1 MNRLILPP
9 LAGACAAALAALAP
23 TVAAAETALTVYSAS
38 APGTLSADALSA
50 GGRQLPGFAVVRETR
65 ALNLAEGRSEIRFT
79 DVAAL
84 IDPTTVTF
92 ESLTDPAGTRVVEQ
106 SFQFDLVD
114 SARLL
119 ERYVDRDI
127 TVEQAH
133 GGTVDRSSGKLLST
147 AGGLTL
153 LAPDGKVRIVR
164 DHRSVELPSLPGGL
178 ITRPTLVWDI
188 AARRG
193 GTHQAR
199 VGYQTE
205 GLSWWADYN
214 VEYVE
219 AKDGACRL
227 DVGAWVTLVNRSGA
241 TFSDARLK
249 LVAGDVQRV
258 RPAVH
263 PRTYAPQAAMGEAK
277 VAGFEEKTFF
287 EYHLYTL
294 GRPTTL
300 PDRSTKQIEL
310 FGTARGVACEK
321 RLVYEGSRVPPYAG
335 PEPLTDRAYGAGGNR
350 KVDVLLEFANRRER
364 GLGMPLPAGKVRVS
378 QRDPADQSLEF
389 VGEDVIDHTPKDEK
403 LRVRLGSSFDIV
415 GERRQADFKVDT
427 RARTLSETIEVQLRN
442 HKDRAV
448 EVTVREPMYRWL
460 NWSIAEASHEFA
472 RRDARTVEFLARV
485 AANGETVV
493 RYTVRYSW

>member
-1 MNRLILPP
+1 MNRLLLTP
-9 LAGACAAALAALAP
+9 LAACVAVLAAAAPLPALS
-23 TVAAAETALTVYSAS
+23 ETAITVYSTS
-38 APGTLSADALSA
+38 PPGALSA
-50 GGRQLPGFAVVRETR
+50 ATLAANGRQIPGFAVVRDTR
-65 ALNLAEGRSEIRFT
+65 SLSLTEGRGEVRFT

-84 IDPTTVTF
+84 IDPATVTF
-92 ESLTDPAGTRVVEQ
+92 ESLTDPGGTQVVEQ

-119 ERYVDRDI
+119 ERYLDRDI
-127 TVEQAH
+127 TVEQTH
-133 GGTVDRSSGKLLST
+133 GDTVDRTTGRLLST

-153 LAPDGKVRIVR
+153 LEPDGKVRILR

-193 GTHQAR
+193 GAHQAR
-199 VGYQTE
+199 VGYHTE
-205 GLSWWADYN
+205 GLTWWADYN
-214 VEYVE
+214 VEYAE

-227 DVGAWVTLVNRSGA
+227 DVGAWVTLINRSGA
-241 TFSDARLK
+241 TYRDARLK

-258 RPAVH
+258 APAAQ
-263 PRTYAPQAAMGEAK
+263 PRAYAARGAMAESK
-277 VAGFEEKTFF
+277 VAGFDEKAFF

-310 FGTARGVACEK
+310 FSPARGVACAK

-335 PEPLTDRAYGAGGNR
+335 SEPLLDRGYGIESNR
-350 KVDVLLEFANRRER
+350 KVDVLLELANRRGD

-378 QRDPADQSLEF
+378 QRDPADGSLEF
-389 VGEDVIDHTPKDEK
+389 IGEDLIDHTPRDETV
-403 LRVRLGSSFDIV
+403 RVRLGAAFDVV
-415 GERRQADFKVDT
+415 GERRQTDYKVDT
-427 RARTLSETIEVQLRN
+427 RARTLTETIEVQIRN

-448 EVTVREPMYRWL
+448 EVTVREPLYRWL
-460 NWSIAEASHEFA
+460 NWSLTEHSQEF
-472 RRDARTVEFLARV
+472 RKRDARTVEFPVRV
-485 AANGETVV
+485 AARGESTV
-493 RYTVRYSW
+493 RYTVLYSW

>member
-1 MNRLILPP
+1 MKRLP
-9 LAGACAAALAALAP
+9 LAALGAACAAALGAASAN
-23 TVAAAETALTVYSAS
+23 AADTALTVYSTS
-38 APGTLSADALSA
+38 PPGSLSAAALAA
-50 GGRQLPGFAVVRETR
+50 GGRQIPGFAVVRETR
-65 ALNLAEGRSEIRFT
+65 SLSLAEGRGEVRFS

-92 ESLTDPAGTRVVEQ
+92 ESLTDPAGTQVLEQ
-106 SFQFDLVD
+106 AFQFDLVD

-119 ERYVDRDI
+119 ERYVDREI
-127 TVEQAH
+127 AVEQAH
-133 GGTVDRSSGKLLST
+133 GGTVDRASGKLLST

-153 LAPDGKVRIVR
+153 LAPDGKVRILR
-164 DHRSVELPSLPGGL
+164 EHRSIELPSLPGGL
-178 ITRPTLVWDI
+178 IARPTLVWDV

-193 GTHQAR
+193 GAHQAR

-205 GLSWWADYN
+205 GLTWWADYN
-214 VEYVE
+214 VEYAD

-227 DVGAWVTLVNRSGA
+227 DVLAWVTLINRSGA
-241 TFSDARLK
+241 TYRDAQLK

-258 RPAVH
+258 RPAA
-263 PRTYAPQAAMGEAK
+263 PARGYAPRAALAEEK
-277 VAGFEEKTFF
+277 VAGFEQKAFF

-310 FGTARGVACEK
+310 FSPARGVACER
-321 RLVYEGSRVPPYAG
+321 RLVYEGARVPPYAG
-335 PEPLTDRAYGAGGNR
+335 PEPLTDRGYGTDANR
-350 KVDVLLEFANRRER
+350 KVDVLLAFANRKER

-378 QRDPADQSLEF
+378 QRDPADGSLEF
-389 VGEDVIDHTPKDEK
+389 VGEDVIDHTPRGET
-403 LRVRLGSSFDIV
+403 LRIRLGSAFDVV
-415 GERRQADFKVDT
+415 GERKQADFRVDT
-427 RARTLSETIEVQLRN
+427 RARTMTETIEVVLRN

-460 NWSIAEASHEFA
+460 NWSLSEHSHEFA
-472 RRDARTVEFLARV
+472 RRDARTVEFPARV
-485 AANGETVV
+485 AANGETTV